1 MLLGDSGVGKTCL
14 LVRFKEG
21 SFLGGNFMTTVGID
35 FRAKKNCRSHNLILV
50 KYMSKTIEVEN
61 EKVKLQIWDTAG
73 QERYRSITHAYYRDA
88 HALLLLYDVSCK
100 SSFDNIRAWLIEIK
114 QYASPEVVLLL
125 LANKSDVSSS
135 FRKVNKDDGIRIAK
149 ENNVYFMEVSAKT
162 GYNVQDAFLFV
173 AKCLLNKSRD
183 PTSHINMLPHLH
195 NKSRKLSS
203 HTNDSLTRKRKSS
216 YTIYGQRL
224 EKRRSKSRQKRGLGA
239 KSPKIY

>member
-35 FRAKKNCRSHNLILV
+35 FR
-50 KYMSKTIEVEN
+50 SKTIEVEN

-216 YTIYGQRL
+216 YSYNSLYYNGCC
-224 EKRRSKSRQKRGLGA
+224 K
-239 KSPKIY
+239 